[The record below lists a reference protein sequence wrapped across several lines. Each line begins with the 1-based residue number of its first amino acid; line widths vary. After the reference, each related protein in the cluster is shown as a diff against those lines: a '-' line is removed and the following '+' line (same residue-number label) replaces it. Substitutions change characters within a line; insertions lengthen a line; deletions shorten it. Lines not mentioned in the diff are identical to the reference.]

1 MQWFY
6 ALNGQ
11 RVGPVSNE
19 QFAQLVAAGTI
30 SSETL
35 VWREGLPNW
44 VKWGEIAAQT
54 PLPEVSGEPVAPGA
68 AAEQTAG
75 ASFAGETANPEWT
88 IDEFSQR
95 LREKGFGF
103 SFGGGF
109 GRIWNNVTDGYWLG
123 LGVVLVATI
132 LMAIVS
138 LIPVVS
144 LIGAFVV
151 TPQLTA
157 GIAWFYLKR
166 TRGEA
171 PAFDTVF
178 DGFRLRFG
186 SLAGVAAIQLLAGIV
201 MAIGLFLLMLP
212 FGVSFGDIEA
222 GEAMEPAAA
231 GAFAVVM
238 FLVVILVSLIAARF
252 LLVHVILL
260 DQPQTGVIDAFRL
273 SWRITGPKYWTLV
286 LLALVLGLI
295 NLVAALMLFVPALFV
310 MPLFPAAL
318 AQVYEDARLSAAG
331 TPPEPV

>member
-19 QFAQLVAAGTI
+19 QFAQLVAADTI
-30 SSETL
+30 TSETL

-54 PLPEVSGEPVAPGA
+54 PLPEVSSAPVAPGFA
-68 AAEQTAG
+68 AGQAE
-75 ASFAGETANPEWT
+75 GEAPSGEAANVSWT

-95 LREKGFGF
+95 LRQNGFGF

-138 LIPVVS
+138 FIPVVS

-201 MAIGLFLLMLP
+201 MAIGLFVLMLP

-238 FLVVILVSLIAARF
+238 FLVVIVMSLLAGRF

-273 SWRITGPKYWTLV
+273 SWRITGPKFWTLV
-286 LLALVLGLI
+286 LLALVVGLI
-295 NLVAALMLFVPALFV
+295 NMAAALLLIVPLIFT
-310 MPLFPAAL
+310 MPIFHATL